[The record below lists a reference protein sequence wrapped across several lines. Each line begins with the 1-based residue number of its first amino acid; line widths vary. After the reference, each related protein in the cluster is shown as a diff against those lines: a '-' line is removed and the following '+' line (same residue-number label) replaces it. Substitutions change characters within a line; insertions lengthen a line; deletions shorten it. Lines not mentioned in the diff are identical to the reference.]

1 MNSVS
6 LSGIEYPEYNPRPKT
21 PTTLRKVNDMN
32 RHLMFAR
39 RTALAL
45 VLVTTVIFSIAAQQ
59 KADCNIKVTLL
70 QVNDVYQFAPVDQG
84 KKGGLG
90 RVLTLRKSIQQEN
103 PNTLLLMA
111 GDTISPSVESITYKG
126 AQMIEAWNVT
136 GLDYATF
143 GNHEFDF
150 GPDILKERIK
160 ESKFGWV
167 AANVIDT
174 TTNKPFG
181 NVPPF
186 VVREFGGV
194 KVGIFGLVLPE
205 TKTTSR
211 PGNNVEF
218 RSPCDTA
225 KEMVSQLHA
234 QGVKVVIALTHLS
247 MREDKEVARCA
258 NVNLIIGGH
267 EHTLLESH
275 AGTAPIFKMTS
286 DAREL
291 GRIDLNISPT
301 TGELESIDWKVIPV
315 DSTTKEATEFAA
327 VYRKYAGLLAELARP
342 VGRTSVA
349 LDARSLES
357 RTRET
362 NVGNFVSDAFRK
374 ATAADVGLLNGG
386 SIRADSVI
394 GPGRLTM
401 RDLLAILPFKNK
413 LVKIEVTGATLR
425 AALEHGVSRSAEDSQ
440 PGGFPQ
446 VSGVQFSFDATR
458 KPGARLI
465 EVKVN
470 GQPLD
475 DARKYTLTTT
485 SFVALDGGDGY
496 TMFKGSPVIIPPER
510 APIDFEV
517 VKKAV
522 STGRAI
528 APKVEG
534 RIKRLDTAQK
544 SGSNCN

>member
-1 MNSVS
+1 
-6 LSGIEYPEYNPRPKT
+6 
-21 PTTLRKVNDMN
+21 MN

-45 VLVTTVIFSIAAQQ
+45 ALVLTTIFSAIAQE
-59 KADCNIKVTLL
+59 KSNCDVKVTLL

-84 KKGGLG
+84 TRGGLG

-126 AQMIEAWNVT
+126 AQMIEAWNAI

-150 GPDILKERIK
+150 GPDVLKERVK
-160 ESKFGWV
+160 ESKFSWV

-174 TTNKPFG
+174 TTNKPFAD
-181 NVPPF
+181 VPPF

-194 KVGIFGLVLPE
+194 KIGLFGLVLPD
-205 TKTTSR
+205 TKTSSR
-211 PGNNVEF
+211 PGANVEF
-218 RSPCDTA
+218 RSPCETA
-225 KEMVSQLHA
+225 KEIVSQLKA
-234 QGVKVVIALTHLS
+234 QGVKVIVALTHLS

-258 NVNLIIGGH
+258 DVDLIIGGH

-275 AGTAPIFKMTS
+275 AGNAPIFKMTA

-301 TGELESIDWKVIPV
+301 TGELESIDWQVIPV
-315 DSTTKEATEFAA
+315 DDKTKEAAEFAA
-327 VYRKYAGLLAELARP
+327 IYRKYASLLAELAKP
-342 VGRTSVA
+342 IGRTSVA

-357 RTRET
+357 RTKET
-362 NVGNFVSDAFRK
+362 NVGNFVADSFRK
-374 ATAADVGLLNGG
+374 GLTADVAMLNGG
-386 SIRADSVI
+386 SIRADSII

-401 RDLLAILPFKNK
+401 RDLLSILPFKNK
-413 LVKIEVTGATLR
+413 MVKVEVTGATLR

-446 VSGVQFSFDATR
+446 VSGIQFSFDASR
-458 KPGARLI
+458 KPGSRLVD
-465 EVKVN
+465 VKVN
-470 GQPLD
+470 GRPLD
-475 DARKYTLTTT
+475 DNKKYTLATS

-496 TMFKGSPVIIPPER
+496 TMFKGSPVLIPPDR
-510 APIDFEV
+510 APLDFEL
-517 VKKAV
+517 VKKAILPN
-522 STGRAI
+522 RPI

-534 RIKRLDTAQK
+534 RIKRLDTPQR

>member
-1 MNSVS
+1 
-6 LSGIEYPEYNPRPKT
+6 
-21 PTTLRKVNDMN
+21 MN

-45 VLVTTVIFSIAAQQ
+45 TLTLGAIFSLAAQQ
-59 KADCNIKVTLL
+59 KTECNVKVTLL

-84 KKGGLG
+84 AKGGLG
-90 RVLTLRKSIQQEN
+90 RVLTLKKSIQQQN
-103 PNTLLLMA
+103 PNTLFLMA

-126 AQMIEAWNVT
+126 SQMIEAWNLA

-150 GPDILKERIK
+150 GPDVLKARIK

-167 AANVIDT
+167 AANVIDK

-181 NVPPF
+181 DVPAY

-194 KVGIFGLVLPE
+194 KIGIFGLVLPE
-205 TKTTSR
+205 TKITSK
-211 PGNNVEF
+211 PGDNVEF

-225 KEMVSQLHA
+225 KEVVSELHS
-234 QGVKVVIALTHLS
+234 QGVKVVVALTHLS

-258 NVNLIIGGH
+258 GVNLIIGGH

-275 AGTAPIFKMTS
+275 AGVAPIFKMTS

-291 GRIDLNISPT
+291 GRFDLNISPT
-301 TGELESIDWKVIPV
+301 TGELESIDWQVIPV
-315 DSTTKEATEFAA
+315 DSNTKEAPEFAA
-327 VYRKYAGLLAELARP
+327 IYKKYASLLTELAKP
-342 VGRTSVA
+342 IGRTTVA
-349 LDARSLES
+349 LDARSAEN
-357 RTRET
+357 RTKET
-362 NVGNFVSDAFRK
+362 NVGNFIADVFRR
-374 ATAADVGLLNGG
+374 ATGADVGLMNGG
-386 SIRADSVI
+386 SVRADGII

-401 RDLLAILPFKNK
+401 RDLLSILPFKNK
-413 LVKIEVTGATLR
+413 LVKIEVSGATLR
-425 AALEHGVSRSAEDSQ
+425 AALEHGVARSAEDAE
-440 PGGFPQ
+440 PGRFPQ
-446 VSGVQFSFDATR
+446 VSGVQFSFDAR
-458 KPGARLI
+458 RPAGSRLV

-470 GQPLD
+470 GLPLD
-475 DARKYTLTTT
+475 DAKKYTLSTT

-496 TMFKGSPVIIPPER
+496 TMLKSSIVLIPPEQ
-510 APIDFEV
+510 APVDVDV
-517 VKKAV
+517 VKKAIN
-522 STGRAI
+522 TGKAI

-534 RIKRLDTAQK
+534 RIKRLDVAQK